1 MKSERW
7 STTNE
12 IERVLTST
20 DKGELGGAILF
31 RKGKTNF
38 AFCGE
43 GHMTIIGGSGTGK
56 SRRVTFGQLRTL
68 IMKGE
73 SFVVVDPKGEL
84 YKNTACYAKNTHNIK
99 VFNCRQPGYSQR
111 WNPLQYAWELW
122 HKGERSA
129 AQEKVRE
136 FVKDFTGSYKTVDHY
151 WKESL
156 VNLTTGMAYLLIQLP
171 NKQHCNIGTI
181 YNLLSEDRDSLRGVD
196 SGAGIVW
203 DGSLQATVDALKED
217 DPAKKLLAGYLSA
230 ALATRSSVLTT
241 VTNKLADFCISEDIS
256 NLTSGDDFDI
266 ANLDVDNKPLAVYVI
281 IPDGN
286 KVYSEIAA
294 MLVSQLTTHFKNL
307 ADKKYGG
314 TLPNRL
320 NIIMEELG
328 NVGRSISELPELM
341 SASRSR
347 NMRMTL
353 VVQSL
358 SQLDSLYGPNDAE
371 TIRGNTNVWIMFRNS
386 NWDTLQT
393 FSRQCGTRKLK
404 SGDIFD
410 VQPLINPTQLGAM
423 EIGQALILI
432 NGRTKYI
439 TQFPDYTEMFD
450 CSNLEEVPL
459 EKTKVEESKETL
471 RLSDIPNL
479 IVRELIVIKRQES
492 PLKSK
497 FKNCRSDGG
506 NSDD

>member
-1 MKSERW
+1 MKGERW

-12 IERVLTST
+12 IKRVLTSL

-31 RKGKTNF
+31 REGKTNF
-38 AFCGE
+38 IFCDE

-56 SRRVTFGQLRTL
+56 SRRVTFGQIRTL
-68 IMKGE
+68 IMKCE
-73 SFVVVDPKGEL
+73 SFIVIDPKGEL
-84 YKNTACYAKNTHNIK
+84 YKNTACYAKNTHTIK
-99 VFNCRQPGYSQR
+99 VFNCRQPAYSQR

-122 HKGERSA
+122 HKGEHSA

-136 FVKDFTGSYKTVDHY
+136 FVKDFTGDYRTTEHY

-156 VNLTTGMAYLLIQLP
+156 INLATGMAYLLIQLP
-171 NKQHCNIGTI
+171 NKHHCNISTI
-181 YNLLSEDRDSLRGVD
+181 YNLLSEDRDSLRDVD
-196 SGAGIVW
+196 SNAGIVW
-203 DGSLQATVDALKED
+203 DSSLQKTVDALKED

-230 ALATRSSVLTT
+230 ALTTRSSVLTT
-241 VTNKLADFCISEDIS
+241 VTNKLADFCISEEIS

-266 ANLDVDNKPLAVYVI
+266 ANLDVDSKPLAVYVI
-281 IPDGN
+281 IPDG
-286 KVYSEIAA
+286 KKIYSEIAA
-294 MLVSQLTTHFKNL
+294 MLVSQLTTHFKEL

-320 NIIMEELG
+320 NIILEELG

-358 SQLDSLYGPNDAE
+358 SQLDSLYGANDAE
-371 TIRGNTNVWIMFRNS
+371 TIRGNTNVWMMFRNS

-393 FSRQCGTRKLK
+393 FSQQCGNRKIK
-404 SGDIFD
+404 SGDIVE

-423 EIGQALILI
+423 EIGQALVLI

-439 TQFPDYTEMFD
+439 AQFPDYTQMFD
-450 CSNLEEVPL
+450 CENLEEVPL
-459 EKTKVEESKETL
+459 EKTKVDKNNKKL
-471 RLSDIPNL
+471 MLSDIPNL
-479 IVRELIVIKRQES
+479 IISETVANKRQQS
-492 PLKSK
+492 PLKSMLS
-497 FKNCRSDGG
+497 NRPIEGDRDVC
-506 NSDD
+506 

>member
-7 STTNE
+7 STANE

-20 DKGELGGAILF
+20 DKGELGGAILL

-38 AFCGE
+38 AFCDE

-84 YKNTACYAKNTHNIK
+84 YKNTAYYAKDTHNIK

-122 HKGERSA
+122 HRGEHSA
-129 AQEKVRE
+129 AHEKVRE
-136 FVKDFTGSYKTVDHY
+136 FVKDFMSDYKTVDQY
-151 WKESL
+151 WIESL
-156 VNLTTGMAYLLIQLP
+156 TNLVTGMAYLLIQLP
-171 NKQHCNIGTI
+171 NKHYCNIGTI
-181 YNLLSEDRDSLRGVD
+181 YDLLSEDRESLRGID
-196 SGAGIVW
+196 ISAGIVLE
-203 DGSLQATVDALKED
+203 GSLQTTVDTLQED

-230 ALATRSSVLTT
+230 ALVTRSSVLTT
-241 VTNKLADFCISEDIS
+241 VTNKLADFCISEEIS

-266 ANLDVDNKPLAVYVI
+266 ANLDVDKKPLAVYII

-286 KVYSEIAA
+286 RVYSEIAA

-371 TIRGNTNVWIMFRNS
+371 TIRGNTNVWMMFRNS

-393 FSRQCGTRKLK
+393 FSRQCGDRKLK
-404 SGDIFD
+404 SGDIVE

-423 EIGQALILI
+423 EVGQALVLI

-459 EKTKVEESKETL
+459 EKTKVEKKHGTL
-471 RLSDIPNL
+471 KLSDIPNIIL
-479 IVRELIVIKRQES
+479 SELAVNKRQQS
-492 PLKSK
+492 PLKSM
-497 FKNCRSDGG
+497 FKDRQSNWRT
-506 NSDD
+506 NDD